1 MAENTKASEELEIAN
16 FTGSGNFYTSAGE
29 EVNYTNGLRL
39 NAKFSDKELKDSG
52 KYYVSIDAFGG
63 TINGKAKLTLESK
76 TEEFKTIDLTKYTP
90 VREGYT
96 FNGWKA
102 KKDGSGDKIEYIYW
116 RIWDKNE
123 ETDKKFE
130 KDTLIKEE
138 SGYERY
144 KNVTLY
150 ASWTKNSETPD
161 QSKDT
166 VKKIESTGNTK
177 ANIEFSKEIN
187 KNYKLE
193 IKKVEVIEKLANK
206 DVKFIA
212 AISTIA
218 IVNKKK

>member
-1 MAENTKASEELEIAN
+1 M
-16 FTGSGNFYTSAGE
+16 
-29 EVNYTNGLRL
+29 
-39 NAKFSDKELKDSG
+39 
-52 KYYVSIDAFGG
+52 
-63 TINGKAKLTLESK
+63 
-76 TEEFKTIDLTKYTP
+76 
-90 VREGYT
+90 
-96 FNGWKA
+96 
-102 KKDGSGDKIEYIYW
+102 
-116 RIWDKNE
+116 DKNE
-123 ETDKKFE
+123 ETDKEFE

-193 IKKVEVIEKLANK
+193 IKKVKVIEKLANK

-212 AISTIA
+212 DINVLDGKNVVKISNTKMKIRIAMPEELKGYNKYEVVYILNGEIKETLPATVENGYIVFETTHLSEYGIVAKKQVSIPENETNNPKTADNVMVNIILSVISIVAISTIA
-218 IVNKKK
+218 IVNKKNN